1 MRRVIALAT
10 TMTLWLALPASAGG
24 PNHVVIA
31 SPTADGAHIHRSSV
45 QVSTTGADS
54 ITSSNIAT
62 ATPHDCTGC
71 EGIAV
76 AFQAIIMTGKP
87 SDFRPTNA
95 AVAVNSNCT
104 SCGAFAF
111 AYQYT
116 VQADRGT
123 HLSSTGRAKIAV
135 IRQKAADDVDAGLP
149 YDQLD
154 DRLKALSTEF
164 KSAVLDDLEHS
175 GADPHDGNR
184 DADTDEAPVG
194 S

>member
-1 MRRVIALAT
+1 MRRVIVLVVAW
-10 TMTLWLALPASAGG
+10 TLCLALPATAGG
-24 PNHVVIA
+24 PNNVVLA
-31 SPTADGAHIHRSSV
+31 SPTVDGAQVHRSGVKVGS
-45 QVSTTGADS
+45 TGADS
-54 ITSSNIAT
+54 VTSSNLAS

-76 AFQAIIMTGKP
+76 AFQAIIVTGNP
-87 SDFRPTNA
+87 SNFAPTNA

-123 HLSSTGRAKIAV
+123 RLSRDGRTKIAA
-135 IRQKAADDVDAGLP
+135 IRREAAADINAGLP
-149 YDQLD
+149 FGELD
-154 DRLKALSTEF
+154 AKLQALSLKF
-164 KSAVLDDLEHS
+164 RDAVDNDLERS
-175 GADPHDGNR
+175 GADPHDGVL
-184 DADTDEAPVG
+184 DADTDEAPAG

>member
-1 MRRVIALAT
+1 
-10 TMTLWLALPASAGG
+10 
-24 PNHVVIA
+24 
-31 SPTADGAHIHRSSV
+31 
-45 QVSTTGADS
+45 
-54 ITSSNIAT
+54 
-62 ATPHDCTGC
+62 
-71 EGIAV
+71 
-76 AFQAIIMTGKP
+76 MTGKP

-104 SCGAFAF
+104 RCGAFAF

-123 HLSSTGRAKIAV
+123 HLSRDGRATIAV
-135 IRQKAADDVDAGLP
+135 IRQKADAAVSAGLP

-154 DRLKALSTEF
+154 AKLKTLSTEF

-175 GADPHDGNR
+175 GADPHDGER
-184 DADTDEAPVG
+184 DADVDDEAPLG

>member
-1 MRRVIALAT
+1 MRRAIVLAVT
-10 TMTLWLALPASAGG
+10 WTLFLAMPAVAGG
-24 PNHVVIA
+24 PNNIVIA
-31 SPTADGAHIHRSSV
+31 SPTADGAQIHRSSV
-45 QVSTTGADS
+45 RVSTTGTDKL
-54 ITSSNIAT
+54 TSSNLAT

-76 AFQAIIMTGKP
+76 AFQAIIVTGSP
-87 SDFRPTNA
+87 STFAPKNA

-116 VQADRGT
+116 ISADRGS
-123 HLSSTGRAKIAV
+123 HLSKDGRAKIAA
-135 IRQKAADDVDAGLP
+135 IRKEAAADVEAGLP
-149 YDQLD
+149 YAELD
-154 DRLKALSTEF
+154 ADLKALAIRFRTTVEN
-164 KSAVLDDLEHS
+164 DLQRT

-184 DADTDEAPVG
+184 DADTNEAPVG